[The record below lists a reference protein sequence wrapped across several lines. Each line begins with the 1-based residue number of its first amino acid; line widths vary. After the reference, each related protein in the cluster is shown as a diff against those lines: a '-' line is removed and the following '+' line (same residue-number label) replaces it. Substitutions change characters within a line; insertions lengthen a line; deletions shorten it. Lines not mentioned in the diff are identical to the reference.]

1 MKVSKDIV
9 EKRRQDIMKEIQ
21 DNSYM
26 SVEDLAIK
34 YNVSPIT
41 IRRDLQYW
49 EDQGAIERYYGG
61 ASLLQAYIEEDEQSY
76 QRNRHMRAIAKR
88 AAYFIED
95 GDVIFINSSITAI
108 MIIDYIKYK
117 KVTIITNNA
126 RAINYN
132 PDESV
137 TILFTGGEVRFPKK
151 SITGDLALSTI
162 NSISANKC
170 FIGCSGLT
178 KDSVSTG
185 FVKEALINKAMIN
198 RTKGKKFLLCDH
210 TKIGLSYSFDY
221 ATFSD
226 CDYLI
231 TDNLANK
238 EIINNIKEN
247 FNNFNIVEVEPL
259 KHGQ

>member
-9 EKRRQDIMKEIQ
+9 DKRRQDVMKAIQ
-21 DNSYM
+21 ENNSM
-26 SVEDLAIK
+26 NVEDLATK
-34 YNVSPIT
+34 FNVSPIT

-49 EDQGAIERYYGG
+49 EEQGAIERFYGG
-61 ASLLQAYIEEDEQSY
+61 ASLLQAFIEEDEESY
-76 QRNRHMRAIAKR
+76 QRNRYMRSIAKR

-95 GDVIFINSSITAI
+95 GDVVFINSSITAI
-108 MIIDYIKYK
+108 MIINYVKYK
-117 KVTIITNNA
+117 NVTVITNNA

-132 PDESV
+132 PDEGV
-137 TILFTGGEVRFPKK
+137 TVLFTGGEVRFPKK

-162 NSISANKC
+162 NSITANKC

-185 FVKEALINKAMIN
+185 FVKEASINKAMLQ

-210 TKIGLSYSFDY
+210 TKFGLSYSFDY
-221 ATFSD
+221 ARFSE

-231 TDNLANK
+231 TDVLANK
-238 EIINNIKEN
+238 ETINSIKEN
-247 FNNFNIVEVEPL
+247 FNNISIIEVEAL
-259 KHGQ
+259 KQGQ

>member
-1 MKVSKDIV
+1 MKVNKEIV
-9 EKRRQDIMKEIQ
+9 DKRRQEIMKAIQ
-21 DNSYM
+21 ENNYM
-26 SVEDLAIK
+26 SVEDLTK
-34 YNVSPIT
+34 RFNVSPIT

-49 EDQGAIERYYGG
+49 EDKGAIERYYGG
-61 ASLLQAYIEEDEQSY
+61 ASLLQAFIEEDEESY
-76 QRNRHMRAIAKR
+76 QRNRYMRSIAKR
-88 AAYFIED
+88 AAHFIED
-95 GDVIFINSSITAI
+95 GDVVFVNSSITAI
-108 MIIDYIKYK
+108 MIINYIKYK

-132 PDESV
+132 PDKGV

-162 NSISANKC
+162 NSITANKC

-185 FVKEALINKAMIN
+185 YVKEALINKAMIQ

-210 TKIGLSYSFDY
+210 TKFNLSFSFDY
-221 ATFSD
+221 AKFSD

-231 TDNLANK
+231 TDVLANK
-238 EIINNIKEN
+238 DIINHIKEN
-247 FNNFNIVEVEPL
+247 YDNFNVVEVEAL
-259 KHGQ
+259 KYGQ